1 MCFPSA
7 FSLLLTI
14 INLILIP
21 VLMLSVLMPP
31 EKSPVMMIEQAF
43 HMLNNN
49 NRKFKCIA
57 ILGTQQESAT
67 HFL

>member
-1 MCFPSA
+1 
-7 FSLLLTI
+7 
-14 INLILIP
+14 
-21 VLMLSVLMPP
+21 MLSVLMPP